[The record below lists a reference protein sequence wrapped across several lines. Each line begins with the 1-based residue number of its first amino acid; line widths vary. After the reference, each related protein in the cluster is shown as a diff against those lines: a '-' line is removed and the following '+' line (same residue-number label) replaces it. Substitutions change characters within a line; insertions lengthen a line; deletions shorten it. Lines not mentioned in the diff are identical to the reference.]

1 MISIQELPKSEFTY
15 LTEEELLQAQG
26 GAWANIAGAAVGGF
40 SAGASAAITSPGNW
54 GAITGAT
61 VSGAAF
67 GFISPITSIQ
77 SAGTA
82 ALLGIGNGMLSGTT
96 SNLVDMYNGRK

>member
-1 MISIQELPKSEFTY
+1 MILIRELKKSNFDC
-15 LTEEELLQAQG
+15 LNEEELIQLQG
-26 GAWANIAGAAVGGF
+26 GAWANIAGAAIGGL
-40 SAGASAAITSPGNW
+40 SAGASAAVTSPGNL

-82 ALLGIGNGMLSGTT
+82 ALFGIGNGMLSGTT
-96 SNLVDMYNGRK
+96 SNLVDMYNRRK